1 MMRFLNTILVIAIFS
16 GLVAGLS
23 LVVRVGMHSMDQ
35 GIAINFKHQKLKPVQ
50 QEAEAVQQAGA
61 GFGGLPP
68 RAQ

>member
-1 MMRFLNTILVIAIFS
+1 MMRVLNTIFVIAIFG

-23 LVVRVGMHSMDQ
+23 LVVRVGMRSMEQ
-35 GIAINFKHQKLKPVQ
+35 GIAINFKHQMLKPIGQ
-50 QEAEAVQQAGA
+50 QQPAAQQAGA